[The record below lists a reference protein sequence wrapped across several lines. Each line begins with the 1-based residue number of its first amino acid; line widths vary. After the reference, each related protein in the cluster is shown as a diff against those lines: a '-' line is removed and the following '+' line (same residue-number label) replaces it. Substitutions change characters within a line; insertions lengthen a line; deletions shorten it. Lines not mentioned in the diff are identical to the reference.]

1 MINILV
7 VEDNEK
13 LRKLVNINLSHAGY
27 NVFEAENGIEAL
39 KVIDENNIHLMIV
52 DIMMPEM
59 DGYELTKEL
68 REAKIFIPILIV
80 TAKESLEDKRMGF
93 GLGADDYMVTPID
106 MEEMLLRIEAL
117 LRRSNINSE
126 KKLVMGSTEI
136 NEESYTVTVNGN
148 SMSIPQ
154 KEFGILY
161 LLLSYPGKIFT
172 RQAIMDEIWGYETE
186 TDPRTVDVHI
196 KRLREKFSDNPD
208 FEIDTVRGLGYKGII
223 K

>member
-80 TAKESLEDKRMGF
+80 TAKESLETREWDLALAPTTIWSSLSIWRRCSFASKRF
-93 GLGADDYMVTPID
+93 FAAPIST
-106 MEEMLLRIEAL
+106 LKRSSSWAA
-117 LRRSNINSE
+117 RRSMKNRIQS
-126 KKLVMGSTEI
+126 
-136 NEESYTVTVNGN
+136 
-148 SMSIPQ
+148 P
-154 KEFGILY
+154 
-161 LLLSYPGKIFT
+161 
-172 RQAIMDEIWGYETE
+172 
-186 TDPRTVDVHI
+186 
-196 KRLREKFSDNPD
+196 
-208 FEIDTVRGLGYKGII
+208 
-223 K
+223 